1 MKKTFM
7 ALALGLASTSAFAST
22 GSGNIQFKGEIY
34 DGGTCPIEVIGPG
47 GISGSVDFEKLSSAV
62 FKGIDVPSPAKNF
75 QLKVDM
81 SDTACSTSI
90 TKAKFTF
97 ASKVD
102 SPTTGLFGIQSGP
115 DMATGLGV
123 RIRDSAGAVVQ
134 PSTANEYDV
143 GTGLF
148 NYSAELVSTA
158 SKVGEGTILA
168 DVDITVELI

>member
-1 MKKTFM
+1 MKQAFM

-47 GISGSVDFEKLSSAV
+47 GVSGSVDFEKLSTSV
-62 FKGIDVPSPAKNF
+62 FKTTGDASTPKSF

-81 SDTACSTSI
+81 SDAACSTSV

-97 ASKVD
+97 ASKD
-102 SPTTGLFGIQSGP
+102 ASPGTNLFGIKSGP
-115 DMATGLGV
+115 DLATGLGI
-123 RIRDSAGAVVQ
+123 RIKDHTNAALQ
-134 PSTANEYDV
+134 PGTEKEYDI

-148 NYSAELVSTA
+148 NYSAELVSTG
-158 SKVGEGTILA
+158 SVDEGRVEGDI
-168 DVDITVELI
+168 DITVELI